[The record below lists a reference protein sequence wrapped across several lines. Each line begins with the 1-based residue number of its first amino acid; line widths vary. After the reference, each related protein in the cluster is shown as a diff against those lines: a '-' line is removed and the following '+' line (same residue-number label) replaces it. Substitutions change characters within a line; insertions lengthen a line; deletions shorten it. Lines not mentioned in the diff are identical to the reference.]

1 MQVQFKLM
9 HFRLKLKLN
18 SLIMRISLAKGEKAK
33 AGLNMKL
40 PRDDENNLFVQKNE
54 MWWYTLEWVEEKNKA
69 VIVN

>member
-18 SLIMRISLAKGEKAK
+18 SLITRISLAWGETTK

-40 PRDDENNLFVQKNE
+40 PRDDGNNLFVQKNE
-54 MWWYTLEWVEEKNKA
+54 MWWYTLEWVEEKVQGGIAN
-69 VIVN
+69 